1 MANVSLLWSKPTDGG
16 AYSGGNWTT
25 TLPLANLAEADV
37 RRVARSTGVTA
48 SDTRFRVDLNAVMP
62 VSISDFVLLNHN
74 LTTTATVRFVVT
86 SDAADA
92 SPAARTLDTGIL
104 PVWVPTV
111 VAGTLPWGV
120 WPWNGI
126 DLTAYPTGTAFFHRS
141 GQSGLGRYLWV
152 YLADAAN
159 PAGYVQLGRFMAGAA
174 WSPRTNAAYGASI
187 QWIDPA
193 EVKRTRGGRRLVNQ
207 RPRFRQFEMSFE
219 RLTQDEALGIAFEV
233 DRQLGKGGN
242 FYLAMDVD
250 EAGQFRFR
258 RSIYAALVDSAAVAI
273 PRWNTWRWSITA
285 EELI

>member
-16 AYSGGNWTT
+16 AYSGGSWIP
-25 TLPLANLAEADV
+25 TLPLAHLAEADV
-37 RRVARSTGVTA
+37 RRVARSTGTTTA
-48 SDTRFRVDLNAVMP
+48 DTRFRVDLNAVMP

-74 LTTTATVRFVVT
+74 LSTTATLRFVVT
-86 SDAADA
+86 SDATDA
-92 SPAARTLDTGIL
+92 SPAARSLDTGLL

-111 VAGTLPWGV
+111 VLGSLPWGV
-120 WPWNGI
+120 FPWNGI
-126 DLTAYPTGTAFFHRS
+126 DATAYPTGTAFFHRS

-152 YLADAAN
+152 YLTDPTN
-159 PAGYVQLGRFMAGAA
+159 PAGYVQVGRFMAGAA

-193 EVKRTRGGRRLVNQ
+193 EVKRTRGGRRLVNE
-207 RPRFRQFEMSFE
+207 RPRFRQFEMSFGQ
-219 RLTQDEALGIAFEV
+219 LTQEEAMGIAFEV

-242 FYLAMDVD
+242 FYLAMDAD

-258 RSIYAALVDSAAVAI
+258 RSIYAALVDSAAIAI
-273 PRWNTWRWSITA
+273 PRWNSWSWNITA

>member
-25 TLPLANLAEADV
+25 SLPLANLTEADV
-37 RRVARSTGVTA
+37 RRVARSSGVTA
-48 SDTRFRVDLNAVMP
+48 ADTRFRVDLNAVMP

-74 LTTTATVRFVVT
+74 LSTTATVRFVVT
-86 SDAADA
+86 TDAADA
-92 SPAARTLDTGIL
+92 LPAARTLDTGAL

-111 VAGTLPWGV
+111 VPGSLPWGV
-120 WPWNGI
+120 FPWDGI
-126 DLTAYPTGTAFFHRS
+126 DVTAYPTGTAFFHRS
-141 GQSGLGRYLWV
+141 AQIGVGRYVWV
-152 YLADAAN
+152 YIFDAAN
-159 PAGYVQLGRFMAGAA
+159 PAGYVQLGRFMAGTA

-187 QWIDPA
+187 QWIDPG
-193 EVKRTRGGRRLVNQ
+193 EVKHTRGGRRLVNE
-207 RPRFRQFEMSFE
+207 RPRYRQFEMSFG
-219 RLTQDEALGIAFEV
+219 RLTQDEAMGIAFEV

-258 RSIYAALVDSAAVAI
+258 RSIYAALVDSAAIAI
-273 PRWNTWRWSITA
+273 PRWNSWSWNITA

>member
-37 RRVARSTGVTA
+37 RRVARTTGVTTA
-48 SDTRFRVDLNAVMP
+48 DTRFRVDLNAVMP

-92 SPAARTLDTGIL
+92 SPAARTLETGPL

-111 VAGTLPWGV
+111 VPGSLPWGV
-120 WPWNGI
+120 FPWDGI
-126 DLTAYPTGTAFFHRS
+126 DATAYPTGTAFFHRS
-141 GQSGLGRYLWV
+141 AQIGVGRYVWV
-152 YLADAAN
+152 YISDAAN
-159 PAGYVQLGRFMAGAA
+159 PAGYVQLGRFMAGTA
-174 WSPRTNAAYGASI
+174 WSPRSNVAYGASI
-187 QWIDPA
+187 KWIDPA
-193 EVKRTRGGRRLVNQ
+193 EVRRTRGGRRLVHE
-207 RPRFRQFEMSFE
+207 RPRYRQFEMSFG
-219 RLTQDEALGIAFEV
+219 RLTQDEAMGIAFEI

-258 RSIYAALVDSAAVAI
+258 RSIYAALVDSAAIAT
-273 PRWNTWRWSITA
+273 PRWNSWSWNITA